1 MNLASP
7 AVLSSKARFERL
19 EFGLFYAAMA
29 GVSMGIAL
37 QQIMLGLFAL
47 VQLLVALFFGLR
59 LGTLFMPGRRV
70 AVVFMLVLQLCAV
83 VASQSLPTETNT
95 RIHWGL
101 AAFWVVSPA
110 VFARIDWVKSYRIM
124 LWLSVPAL
132 FYSIYWLLRPAEIA
146 WAMGEGGFNHYPR
159 AAGFVNNPITY
170 AESLVVLAG
179 WTLARLH
186 YAPPSPRERKWMY
199 VHLAVSILI
208 VVFSRVRSGVLGFV
222 ALFLLNA
229 LLTPRF
235 RKWGLAVCAA
245 IPLLFALLT
254 QLFGFNL
261 ASIEERVDLAQQSIE
276 LFVEH
281 PVFGIGPNKFEK
293 EVPGYGKLPK
303 HPHNTLLGMATEFGV
318 VGLLGYL
325 AFIISLALQL
335 RKLLLRHRD
344 ADDGLTWVVHALLF
358 GFVSFNLFGMFDYN
372 FGDTELLIMHA
383 LSWGLI
389 AHLAQRG
396 RSPSPTT
403 IRLKE

>member
-1 MNLASP
+1 MNP
-7 AVLSSKARFERL
+7 APATALSTKARFQRL

-37 QQIMLGLFAL
+37 QQIMLVLFAL

-70 AVVFMLVLQLCAV
+70 AVVFMLLMILSAV
-83 VASQSLPTETNT
+83 VAGQNLPTEANT

-110 VFARIDWVKSYRIM
+110 VFARIDWVKCYRIM
-124 LWLSVPAL
+124 LCLSVPAL
-132 FYSIYWLLRPAEIA
+132 LFSIYWLLRPDEIA

-186 YAPPSPRERKWMY
+186 YAPPAGRERKWMY
-199 VHLAVSILI
+199 VHLALSVLV
-208 VVFSRVRSGVLGFV
+208 VVFSRVRSGILGFA

-235 RKWGLAVCAA
+235 RKWGLALCAA

-261 ASIEERVDLAQQSIE
+261 ASIEERVDLAQQSVA

-281 PVFGIGPNKFEK
+281 PVFGIGPNRFEK
-293 EVPGYGKLPK
+293 EVPGHGKLPK
-303 HPHNTLLGMATEFGV
+303 HPHNTLLAMATEFGV

-325 AFIISLALQL
+325 AFVISLALQL
-335 RKLLLRHRD
+335 RMLLLRHRNV
-344 ADDGLTWVVHALLF
+344 DDGLSWVVHALLF
-358 GFVSFNLFGMFDYN
+358 GFVSFNLFGLFDYN

-383 LSWGLI
+383 LSWGII

-396 RSPSPTT
+396 QAPSYTAT
-403 IRLKE
+403 E